1 MKIIQ
6 YNQDGLVVD
15 IINARS
21 DATMDSLALAE
32 GIPPFT
38 PREGYNGVLM
48 YSTSVEGLYWDY
60 VAAPVNEEPTVEEKA
75 AAYDILMGNE
85 VAE

>member
-6 YNQDGLVVD
+6 YNTDGVVVD
-15 IINARS
+15 ILNARS
-21 DATMDSLALAE
+21 DATMDSLALVD
-32 GIPPFT
+32 GIPAFT

-48 YSTSVEGLYWDY
+48 YGGDGLYWDY
-60 VAAPVNEEPTVEEKA
+60 VAAPINEEPTVEEKA

>member
-6 YNQDGLVVD
+6 YNQDGVVVD

-21 DATMDSLALAE
+21 DATMDSLALVD

-48 YSTSVEGLYWDY
+48 YSTSGEGLYWDY
-60 VAAPVNEEPTVEEKA
+60 VAAPEPEPTVEEKA

>member
-1 MKIIQ
+1 MKFIQ
-6 YNQDGLVVD
+6 YNSEGKVVD

-21 DATMDSLALAE
+21 DATMDSLALVD
-32 GIPPFT
+32 GIPAFT
-38 PREGYNGVLM
+38 PRDGYNGVLM
-48 YSTSVEGLYWDY
+48 YNAEQGLYWDY

>member
-6 YNQDGLVVD
+6 YNQDGVVVD
-15 IINARS
+15 ILNARS

-32 GIPPFT
+32 SIPPFT
-38 PREGYNGVLM
+38 PRDGYNGVLM
-48 YSTSVEGLYWDY
+48 YSAEQGLYWDY
-60 VAAPVNEEPTVEEKA
+60 VAAPEPEPTVEEKA

>member
-6 YNQDGLVVD
+6 YNTDGVVVD

-21 DATMDSLALAE
+21 DATMDSLALVD

-48 YSTSVEGLYWDY
+48 YSVEQGLYWDY

>member
-6 YNQDGLVVD
+6 YNHEGVVVD
-15 IINARS
+15 ILNARS
-21 DATMDSLALAE
+21 DATMDSLALVD

-48 YSTSVEGLYWDY
+48 YGTSGESLYWDY
-60 VAAPVNEEPTVEEKA
+60 VAVPEPEPTVEEKA
-75 AAYDILMGNE
+75 AAYDILMGVGE
-85 VAE
+85 